1 MEANRSN
8 QSALL
13 LCAMI
18 LLTPALGYPHEELLQ
33 DTLKSILVAFFT
45 LSAAMVFF
53 WRLRQEKAEIQIHP
67 ILLAPLLLM
76 GYALGSMVWSHTY
89 LASVEA
95 IRWFLFSFILFLG
108 LNTFSPLR
116 ITHLVWSIHI
126 GAVIASLW
134 TALQFWLDFSF
145 FAQGPNPAS
154 TFVNRNFFGEFI
166 VCTFPYSVLLFT
178 RVKDKTTV
186 FALALSLAFNVVAL
200 MQTGTRSGLVGL
212 LVFVVFLPVIVGLY
226 RKQVE
231 STGWRVGHCVALV
244 ALVLTSIV
252 TLGSIPTTN
261 SKIISETGHGNA
273 IDRAFKRTLSLTQT
287 TEYSEGSFSV
297 RAVMWKAT
305 WKMIK
310 ANPVSGVG
318 AGAWEVH
325 IPIYQEA
332 NGQLETDYY
341 AHNEILQLLAEYG
354 LVGWI
359 FLISV
364 IGYLIRAAY
373 VTTVNTSE
381 KGLKVALTRAL
392 TLSSLLS
399 LMLVSNAGFPW
410 RMATTGA
417 LFALSLSILA
427 ATDIRPSLRTP
438 LAWRTINWK
447 PEFSTWAMVATGI
460 CSVLA
465 IFIAQRAI
473 ECESKIVRAI
483 KIVMTISQSGA
494 PTDPRWGNL
503 KTEALR
509 LIDEGIAI
517 NPHYRKLTPIVADA
531 FANWGDWKNASR
543 LWASV
548 SASRPYVV
556 ALLANLARAELE
568 NGNLPV
574 AEQYINRA
582 IKLQPESNSLKALQ
596 IMLWMRTGRDQ
607 QAGQRARELLRATQ
621 VPQDVVRTAYY
632 LGMHN
637 RDPALAVEA
646 LELRIKKWPE
656 QSADGWLKLGHIYSS
671 PQAYDEVKALQSY
684 KSAMAAAE
692 PKQVN
697 FIRSKIPP
705 RYLSKL
711 HPNAVKD

>member
-1 MEANRSN
+1 METSRSN

-13 LCAMI
+13 LCAMM
-18 LLTPALGYPHEELLQ
+18 LLTPALGYPYEELLQ
-33 DTLKSILVAFFT
+33 DTLKSILMAFFT

-95 IRWFLFSFILFLG
+95 IRWFLFSLILFLG

-134 TALQFWLDFSF
+134 TALQFWFDFSF

-166 VCTFPYSVLLFT
+166 VCTFPYSALLLT

-186 FALALSLAFNVVAL
+186 FALAFSLAFNVVAL
-200 MQTGTRSGLVGL
+200 MQTGTRSGLIAM
-212 LVFVVFLPVIVGLY
+212 LVFVVLLPVIVGRY
-226 RKQVE
+226 RKQVA
-231 STGWRVGHCVALV
+231 STGWRAGHCVALV
-244 ALVLTSIV
+244 ALVVTTIT

-261 SKIISETGHGNA
+261 SKIISETGHGNS
-273 IDRAFKRTLSLTQT
+273 IDRAFKRTVSLTKT
-287 TEYSEGSFSV
+287 AEYTEGSFAV

-305 WKMIK
+305 WRMLK
-310 ANPVSGVG
+310 ANPVAGVG

-325 IPIYQEA
+325 IPIYQDA
-332 NGQLETDYY
+332 NSQLETDYY

-354 LVGWI
+354 FVGWI

-364 IGYLIRAAY
+364 FGYLIRAAY
-373 VTTVNTSE
+373 VTTVNASE
-381 KGLKVALTRAL
+381 KGLKVALIRAL

-410 RMATTGA
+410 RMATTDA

-427 ATDIRPSLRTP
+427 ATDIRPSLKTSSAWQTIRWTP
-438 LAWRTINWK
+438 H
-447 PEFSTWAMVATGI
+447 FSNWAMVVTGI
-460 CSVLA
+460 CSALA

-503 KTEALR
+503 KAEALR
-509 LIDEGIAI
+509 LADEGVAI

-531 FANWGDWKNASR
+531 FANWGDWKNAAR

-556 ALLANLARAELE
+556 ALLANLARAEMQNE
-568 NGNLPV
+568 NFSM
-574 AEQYINRA
+574 AEQYLNRA
-582 IKLQPESNSLKALQ
+582 IALRPESISLKSLEFF
-596 IMLWMRTGRDQ
+596 LWMRTAREQ
-607 QAGQRARELLRATQ
+607 EAGKHVKELLRDPQ
-621 VPQDVVRTAYY
+621 VTPDVARAAYY

-637 RDPALAVEA
+637 QDPALAVEA
-646 LELRIKKWPE
+646 LEIRIKKWPE
-656 QSADGWLKLGHIYSS
+656 QSVDGWLKLGHIYAS
-671 PQAYDEVKALQSY
+671 PQAYDEAKALQSY
-684 KSAMAAAE
+684 KSALAATDPQHVGVVLA
-692 PKQVN
+692 
-697 FIRSKIPP
+697 KIPP
-705 RYLSKL
+705 PYLGKL
-711 HPNAVKD
+711 RSSAAKN

>member
-1 MEANRSN
+1 METSRSN

-13 LCAMI
+13 LCAMM
-18 LLTPALGYPHEELLQ
+18 LLTPALGYPYEELLQ

-95 IRWFLFSFILFLG
+95 IRWFLFSLILFLG

-134 TALQFWLDFSF
+134 TALQFWFDFSF

-166 VCTFPYSVLLFT
+166 VCTFPYSALLLT

-186 FALALSLAFNVVAL
+186 FALAFSLAFNVVAL
-200 MQTGTRSGLVGL
+200 MQTGTRSGLIAM
-212 LVFVVFLPVIVGLY
+212 LVFVVLLPVIVGRY
-226 RKQVE
+226 RKQVA
-231 STGWRVGHCVALV
+231 STGWRAGHCVALV
-244 ALVLTSIV
+244 ALVVTTIT

-261 SKIISETGHGNA
+261 SKIISETGHGNS
-273 IDRAFKRTLSLTQT
+273 IDRAFKRTVSLTKT
-287 TEYSEGSFSV
+287 AEYTEGSFAV

-305 WKMIK
+305 WRMLK
-310 ANPVSGVG
+310 ANPVAGVG

-325 IPIYQEA
+325 IPIYQDA
-332 NGQLETDYY
+332 NSQLETDYY

-354 LVGWI
+354 FVGWI

-364 IGYLIRAAY
+364 FGYLIRAAY
-373 VTTVNTSE
+373 VTTVNASE
-381 KGLKVALTRAL
+381 KGLKVALIRAL

-427 ATDIRPSLRTP
+427 ATDIRPSLKTSSAWQTIRWTP
-438 LAWRTINWK
+438 H
-447 PEFSTWAMVATGI
+447 FSNWAMVVTGI
-460 CSVLA
+460 CSALA

-503 KTEALR
+503 KAEALR
-509 LIDEGIAI
+509 LADEGVAI

-531 FANWGDWKNASR
+531 FANWGDWKNAAR

-556 ALLANLARAELE
+556 ALLANLARAEMQNE
-568 NGNLPV
+568 NFSM
-574 AEQYINRA
+574 AEQYLNRA
-582 IKLQPESNSLKALQ
+582 IALRPESISLKSLEFF
-596 IMLWMRTGRDQ
+596 LWMRTAREQ
-607 QAGQRARELLRATQ
+607 EAGKHVKELLRDPQ
-621 VPQDVVRTAYY
+621 VTPDVARAAYY

-637 RDPALAVEA
+637 QDPALAVEA
-646 LELRIKKWPE
+646 LEIRIKKWPE
-656 QSADGWLKLGHIYSS
+656 QSVDGWLKLGHIYAS
-671 PQAYDEVKALQSY
+671 PQAYDEAKALQSY
-684 KSAMAAAE
+684 KSALAATDPQHVGVVLA
-692 PKQVN
+692 
-697 FIRSKIPP
+697 KIPP
-705 RYLSKL
+705 PYLGKL
-711 HPNAVKD
+711 RSSAAKN